1 MSGCGTDEEVK
12 TVELMTDMLTL
23 NQPPLTQHI
32 SIPKDMSQLSVEAFT
47 AGIVEGVLDALD
59 VVSRTTG
66 DCTHSSRQP
75 ARVTAHT
82 VGTDQYPQRT
92 VILIK
97 LDPKVMD
104 REEALGK

>member
-1 MSGCGTDEEVK
+1 MM
-12 TVELMTDMLTL
+12 LMPSRLDMLTL

-32 SIPKDMSQLSVEAFT
+32 SVPRDMGQLSCEAFT
-47 AGIVEGVLDALD
+47 AGIVEGVLDGLD
-59 VVSRTTG
+59 VVSAEVMTLRVCVKLMSG
-66 DCTHSSRQP
+66 LQP

-97 LDPKVMD
+97 LDQKVMD